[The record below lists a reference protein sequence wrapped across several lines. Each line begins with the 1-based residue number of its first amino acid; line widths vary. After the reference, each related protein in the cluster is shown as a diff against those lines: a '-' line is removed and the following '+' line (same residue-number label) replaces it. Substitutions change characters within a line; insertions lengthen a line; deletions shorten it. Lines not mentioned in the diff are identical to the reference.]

1 MFITVFRKASVL
13 NGYVHPAMT
22 RRWLSPNPLA

>member
-13 NGYVHPAMT
+13 NGYVHPAMM
-22 RRWLSPNPLA
+22 RRRLSPNPLA